1 MAGWESGRSLG
12 LLSWG
17 EVSGV
22 GSGGQ
27 RPAEAGKV
35 DGAELGG
42 ARLRS
47 AWPGRGARRIS
58 TLFGAQSGSK
68 RRGPS
73 GFGGFGKAPKTF
85 GNPRR
90 GEGKGGGIG
99 GVGGDGKETLHP
111 PKQLATC
118 SS

>member
-1 MAGWESGRSLG
+1 MAGWESVRSLG

-22 GSGGQ
+22 ASGGQ

-35 DGAELGG
+35 DEAELGC

-58 TLFGAQSGSK
+58 TVFGAQSGSR

-73 GFGGFGKAPKTF
+73 GFGFGGAPKTF

-90 GEGKGGGIG
+90 RKNSLRVGGGWEG
-99 GVGGDGKETLHP
+99 TGKVTLHP

-118 SS
+118 FS